1 MLHLRS
7 LQYSLFS
14 PFNQPREP
22 ELAKPVTH
30 TWLTNKH
37 TRPVVPDILGFFKY
51 IPQQLIEMAHEITL
65 IYSKRFVLMN
75 EKKLGN
81 LAVCITL
88 KYF

>member
-1 MLHLRS
+1 M
-7 LQYSLFS
+7 
-14 PFNQPREP
+14 
-22 ELAKPVTH
+22 
-30 TWLTNKH
+30 
-37 TRPVVPDILGFFKY
+37 PDILGFFKY